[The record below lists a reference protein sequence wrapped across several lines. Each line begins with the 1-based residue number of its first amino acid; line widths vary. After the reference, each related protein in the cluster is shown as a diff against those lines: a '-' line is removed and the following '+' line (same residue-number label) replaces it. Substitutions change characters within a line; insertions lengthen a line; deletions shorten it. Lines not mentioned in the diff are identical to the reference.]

1 MGDSVL
7 GITRPAGAKPGL
19 GLIGVGAFGEF
30 AIPHLK
36 PHFELVPYDPYRQLG
51 VDLEIAAAQEIVL
64 LAVPAGAIA
73 EVATEI
79 APHLRPGTLVL
90 DVCSIKVKPLA
101 ALAAL
106 LPDHVA
112 IVGTHPLFGPQSG
125 RNGIRGLRL
134 SLCEV
139 RGGRAPMVA
148 RFLRRWLGLEVIVTT
163 PEAHDRQMAYVQ
175 GLSHLI
181 GRIVAGMELPPLQ
194 QTTSSFEHLMRL
206 VETVRHDSGELFCTI
221 AVENP
226 FVDPVAAR
234 FFRAASELQRKLSA
248 PPPGE

>member
-1 MGDSVL
+1 ML
-7 GITRPAGAKPGL
+7 GTTRSAGTKPGL

-30 AIPHLK
+30 CMPHLRS
-36 PHFELVPYDPYRQLG
+36 HFDLVPHDPCRQLG
-51 VDLEIAAAQEIVL
+51 ADLATAAAQDIVL
-64 LAVPAGAIA
+64 LAVPFAQIA
-73 EVATEI
+73 EVAAEI
-79 APHLRPGTLVL
+79 APHLRPGALVL

-125 RNGIRGLRL
+125 KSGIRGLRL

-139 RGGRAPMVA
+139 RGGRAPAVA
-148 RFLRRWLGLEVIVTT
+148 RFLRRRLGLEVIVTT

-175 GLSHLI
+175 GLSHLV
-181 GRIVAGMELPPLQ
+181 GRIVAGMDLPPLQ
-194 QTTSSFEHLMRL
+194 QTTASFEHLMRL
-206 VETVRHDSGELFCTI
+206 VDTVRHDSDALFRTI

-226 FVDPVAAR
+226 FVDPVAVR
-234 FFRAASELQRKLSA
+234 FFRAAAELERKISSL
-248 PPPGE
+248 PPGG

>member
-1 MGDSVL
+1 ML
-7 GITRPAGAKPGL
+7 GIRRITGAKPGL

-30 AIPHLK
+30 CIPHLK
-36 PHFELVPYDPYRQLG
+36 PHFELALHDPFRQLG
-51 VDLEIAAAQEIVL
+51 TGLAGAAAQDIVL
-64 LAVPAGAIA
+64 LAVPVAAIA
-73 EVATEI
+73 EVAAEI

-106 LPDHVA
+106 LPEHVA

-125 RNGIRGLRL
+125 RDGIRGLRL

-148 RFLRRWLGLEVIVTT
+148 RFLRRQLGLQVIETT

-181 GRIVAGMELPPLQ
+181 GRIVAGMDLPPLQ

-206 VETVRHDSGELFCTI
+206 VETVRHDSDELFRTI

-226 FVDPVAAR
+226 FVDPVAAG
-234 FFRAASELQRKLSA
+234 FFRVASELQRRISA
-248 PPPGE
+248 PPPGA

>member
-1 MGDSVL
+1 MGDSML
-7 GITRPAGAKPGL
+7 GIRRQTGAKPGL
-19 GLIGVGAFGEF
+19 GLIGVGAFGAF
-30 AIPHLK
+30 AMPHLK
-36 PHFELVPYDPYRQLG
+36 PHFELVPHDPYRQLG
-51 VDLEIAAAQEIVL
+51 AGLASAAAQDIVL
-64 LAVPAGAIA
+64 LAVPVAAIA
-73 EVATEI
+73 EVAAEI

-106 LPDHVA
+106 LPQHVA

-139 RGGRAPMVA
+139 RGGRAAVVA
-148 RFLRRWLGLEVIVTT
+148 RFLRQRLGLDVIVTT

-175 GLSHLI
+175 GLSHLV
-181 GRIVAGMELPPLQ
+181 GRIVAGMDLPPLQ
-194 QTTSSFEHLMRL
+194 QTTASFEHLMRL
-206 VETVRHDSGELFCTI
+206 VDTVRHDSDELFRTI

-226 FVDPVAAR
+226 HVDPVAAR
-234 FFRAASELQRKLSA
+234 FFRAAGELQRRFSV
-248 PPPGE
+248 PPGE